1 MKREVPTALIVAI
14 LVLVVGG
21 VIALYAFSGRGD
33 TAKVDINKLDP
44 ESLRDPDPRGNPNM
58 RARPEGD

>member
-1 MKREVPTALIVAI
+1 MKKELHPALIIAI

-21 VIALYAFSGRGD
+21 VIGVFALSGRGA
-33 TAKVDINKLDP
+33 TAKVNVESLDP
-44 ESLRDPDPRGNPNM
+44 ESLRDPDPRGNPAM